1 MRRFLSAFAM
11 KRVGLVGLLGALAFG
26 CDADPRTTATPDP
39 AVGEK
44 ASEGSA
50 ARAPALKGRVEIID
64 APDEDDTAGLVKREL
79 ARAKTDGRRLLVVV
93 GATWCDPCV
102 RFHQAAKAGELDAAL
117 PGIRLLEFD
126 LDRDR
131 DRLKKAGYG
140 SKMIP
145 LFAIPRED
153 GTGSGAQIEGG
164 LKGDQ
169 AVENLT
175 GRLLRLLETGQPE
188 P

>member
-1 MRRFLSAFAM
+1 MVAM
-11 KRVGLVGLLGALAFG
+11 VAMIAMTA
-26 CDADPRTTATPDP
+26 CDGDTRASATPDP
-39 AVGEK
+39 AAAKG
-44 ASEGSA
+44 AEGSA
-50 ARAPALKGRVEIID
+50 AQAQTRKPQGRVEIFE
-64 APDEDDTAGLVKREL
+64 APDEADTAAVVRREL
-79 ARAKTDGRRLLVVV
+79 ERAKADGRRLLVYV
-93 GATWCDPCV
+93 GATWCEPCE
-102 RFHQAAKAGELDAAL
+102 RFHNAAKAGELDAAF
-117 PGIRLLEFD
+117 PGLRLIEFD

-164 LKGDQ
+164 FKGDG
-169 AVENLT
+169 AVADLT
-175 GRLLRLLETGQPE
+175 TRLLRFLETGQPE

>member
-1 MRRFLSAFAM
+1 MSAMVTMSA
-11 KRVGLVGLLGALAFG
+11 
-26 CDADPRTTATPDP
+26 CDGDTRASATPDP
-39 AVGEK
+39 AAEK
-44 ASEGSA
+44 GSAGSA
-50 ARAPALKGRVEIID
+50 AQAPAQKSQGRVEIVD
-64 APDEDDTAGLVKREL
+64 APDEEDTAAVVRREL
-79 ARAKTDGRRLLVVV
+79 ARAKADGRRLLVYV
-93 GATWCDPCV
+93 GATWCEPCE
-102 RFHQAAKAGELDAAL
+102 RFHNAAKAGELDAAF
-117 PGIRLLEFD
+117 PGLRLIEFD

-175 GRLLRLLETGQPE
+175 GRLLRLLGTGQPE